1 MTDLVIIKEAVA
13 REVDESLKKFREAY
27 ALQKEENVAMKNEIL
42 LLRADVRFLTQ
53 KYAEIKF
60 REPL

>member
-1 MTDLVIIKEAVA
+1 
-13 REVDESLKKFREAY
+13 VDESLKKFREAY